1 MLVASGWRGHHPCCS
16 VVHTETVEDY
26 LKAIFE
32 LATRSGGAT
41 TSTLAERLGVAAP
54 TVSAM
59 LKRLAPDDLVT
70 RQGAHR
76 VALTEHGMGHALAVV
91 RRHRLIEEFLV
102 KVLDVPWEDVHA
114 EAEVLE
120 HAVSDGLLERI
131 DAFLDH
137 PTHDPHGDP
146 IPSSDGAH
154 VEGWTTPL
162 SQAALGKTFRVE
174 RVRDRDRE
182 ALRYLGELGV
192 RPGVVL
198 DVVEKA
204 PFGGPLWVKI
214 GGRRQAMG
222 FELTEIVFGR
232 PA

>member
-1 MLVASGWRGHHPCCS
+1 M
-16 VVHTETVEDY
+16 HTETVEDY